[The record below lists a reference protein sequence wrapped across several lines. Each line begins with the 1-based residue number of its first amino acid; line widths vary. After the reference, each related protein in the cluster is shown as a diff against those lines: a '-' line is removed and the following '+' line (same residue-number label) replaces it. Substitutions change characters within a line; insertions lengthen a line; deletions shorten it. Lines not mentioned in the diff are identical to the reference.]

1 MNEIDAKYVTNIGE
15 FDKSRRDKVRNLKD
29 RLFGLF
35 MSVGGVSVIGAIL
48 LIFFYLLYVVFPL
61 IYGASIEKVFSID
74 GPRSESS
81 LLLDIDEYDEIGLN
95 IYPDGVAIFSS
106 LLDEKIIKRSSLFP
120 FEGRPKPL
128 PLLPQEIQQ
137 VESMPLER
145 QVGEE
150 IFFRQNTS

>member
-1 MNEIDAKYVTNIGE
+1 MTNIGE

-106 LLDEKIIKRSSLFP
+106 LLDEKIIKRSSLFF
-120 FEGRPKPL
+120 FEGPSETITSVAAGDPASR
-128 PLLPQEIQQ
+128 
-137 VESMPLER
+137 VYA
-145 QVGEE
+145 VG
-150 IFFRQNTS
+150 TSSGRGHSNKQRK

>member
-15 FDKSRRDKVRNLKD
+15 FDKSHRDKVRNLKD

-61 IYGASIEKVFSID
+61 TYEASIEKVFSTN

-81 LLLDIDEYDEIGLN
+81 LLLDIDEYNEGK
-95 IYPDGVAIFSS
+95 GFS
-106 LLDEKIIKRSSLFP
+106 LGHTFFII
-120 FEGRPKPL
+120 
-128 PLLPQEIQQ
+128 
-137 VESMPLER
+137 
-145 QVGEE
+145 
-150 IFFRQNTS
+150 